1 MRDEVL
7 SVEQFDTLLET
18 QVLIGDWKHEYN
30 SYRCDP
36 LFSADEEG

>member
-7 SVEQFDTLLET
+7 STEQFDTLFEA

-30 SYRCDP
+30 N
-36 LFSADEEG
+36 